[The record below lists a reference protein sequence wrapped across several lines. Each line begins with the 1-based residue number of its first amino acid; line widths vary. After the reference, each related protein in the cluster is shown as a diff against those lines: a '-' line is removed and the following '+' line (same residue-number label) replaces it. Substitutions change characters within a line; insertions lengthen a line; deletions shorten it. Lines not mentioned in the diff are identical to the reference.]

1 MMTLGDLLGTKADE
15 LEIYINDP
23 LSDDYEKYDYK
34 DYYYRQFDECTV
46 DYFTIDWEKRKMMV
60 DISTPSVIKHY
71 DSDGYEHFIKVE
83 EDW

>member
-1 MMTLGDLLGTKADE
+1 MMTLGDLLGRKADE

-23 LSDDYEKYDYK
+23 LSDDYTKYENND
-34 DYYYRQFDECTV
+34 YYRQFDDCTV
-46 DYFTIDWEKRKMMV
+46 DYFTIDWEKRKMIV

-71 DSDGYEHFIKVE
+71 DNDGYEHFIKVE